1 MGIVYSKEPFSL
13 SQQVAKLED
22 KGLLVGDREKAE
34 HFLQNVSYYRL
45 RAYTYPLQDNSE
57 NGTRKF
63 VHKDIKFEDIE
74 ALYLFDRDL
83 RSLVFN
89 AIARIE
95 IALRARMTQ
104 IFSAST
110 GSGHWFLD
118 KGLYSSD
125 STKLIDSMASDVD
138 RSKEEFIKHYKHK
151 YTTPFLPPS
160 WMTLEV
166 VSFGTL
172 SRLYQSLIKSVE
184 KRDLA
189 HSFGIKDVEVFENW
203 LHSILNLR
211 NHCAH
216 HGRIW
221 NRRFSKEIILPY
233 DTFRPFINKKTA
245 STIKRNKIFPLL
257 SAIKFLL
264 DSIDKE
270 NSFKDDLLCLLS
282 RELRLRSLKEMGF
295 PENWLAFPVWE

>member
-138 RSKEEFIKHYKHK
+138 RSKE
-151 YTTPFLPPS
+151 
-160 WMTLEV
+160 
-166 VSFGTL
+166 
-172 SRLYQSLIKSVE
+172 
-184 KRDLA
+184 
-189 HSFGIKDVEVFENW
+189 
-203 LHSILNLR
+203 
-211 NHCAH
+211 
-216 HGRIW
+216 
-221 NRRFSKEIILPY
+221 
-233 DTFRPFINKKTA
+233 
-245 STIKRNKIFPLL
+245 
-257 SAIKFLL
+257 
-264 DSIDKE
+264 
-270 NSFKDDLLCLLS
+270 
-282 RELRLRSLKEMGF
+282 
-295 PENWLAFPVWE
+295 